1 MISQTISAKFQW
13 KCRSVLKERNGDEQ
27 KMANCA
33 IEKVLKPV
41 SRPEPVDPEK
51 TYHIL
56 GAHWYAQGL
65 YTKYI
70 IKGAQIQAKKLYK
83 IEKGDFVY
91 NRLFAWKGSFSVAVD
106 ENDGCYV
113 SNEFPSF
120 AIDNDI
126 LYSKYLWKLFS
137 LDSIWDEALGLS
149 TGGTP
154 TSRNR
159 LKEEKLLAMNIPLPP
174 LEEQRRIVARIEELV
189 ARIEEAQELR
199 RRGWR
204 RWTH

>member
-1 MISQTISAKFQW
+1 M
-13 KCRSVLKERNGDEQ
+13 
-27 KMANCA
+27 
-33 IEKVLKPV
+33 
-41 SRPEPVDPEK
+41 
-51 TYHIL
+51 
-56 GAHWYAQGL
+56 
-65 YTKYI
+65 
-70 IKGAQIQAKKLYK
+70 
-83 IEKGDFVY
+83 
-91 NRLFAWKGSFSVAVD
+91 AVD
-106 ENDGCYV
+106 ENDGCILV

-126 LYSKYLWKLFS
+126 LYFKYLWKLFS

-174 LEEQRRIVARIEELV
+174 LEEQRRIVARIEDWSPD
-189 ARIEEAQELR
+189 RGGQELR